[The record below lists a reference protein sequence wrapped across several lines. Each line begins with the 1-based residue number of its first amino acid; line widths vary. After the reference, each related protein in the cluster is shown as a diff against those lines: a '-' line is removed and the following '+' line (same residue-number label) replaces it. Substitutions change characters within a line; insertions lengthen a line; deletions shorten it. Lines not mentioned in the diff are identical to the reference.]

1 MEFNIDPRLV
11 FDCNRTKLESMLEKD
26 IKKNL
31 YKNDDLKLSFHK
43 IVTGLNKQES
53 VLFSSI
59 REGVLLF
66 EVISKRFK
74 EEDAYFTEDNFAF
87 IEAKGESYFVVVI
100 IDGYILFD
108 KEIEHDYEFDFVGN
122 LLVKLHVNED
132 IFLIVATEG
141 NIDDVRKQFWAK
153 EDKELDFKVTHVAP
167 FIEHIKPSPDTS
179 PLVISSKVEIKRQI
193 TKQHIGA
200 VVGVFFVLG
209 AMLFTGGTEEVK
221 KVTKAPEP
229 FKKYTETLTE
239 KGVNVKTRFGYLFND
254 IRAIET
260 LTGWKVSGINVEQPG
275 TAIDL
280 INQGGS
286 FNELQT
292 FAHQYNYNIT
302 KHKEVYRLRSQVKHT
317 PIMQKAVLVS
327 VMTTLTIIEEA
338 MRDWSPEHKIIN
350 LSERVSNGKWSEIA
364 LTIQLAQWTKHD
376 LDTLGTIMN
385 GQPIDFI
392 QAKLTHNNNT
402 NELSGNASFV
412 IYGD

>member
-1 MEFNIDPRLV
+1 VKTI
-11 FDCNRTKLESMLEKD
+11 
-26 IKKNL
+26 
-31 YKNDDLKLSFHK
+31 
-43 IVTGLNKQES
+43 
-53 VLFSSI
+53 
-59 REGVLLF
+59 LLLC
-66 EVISKRFK
+66 V
-74 EEDAYFTEDNFAF
+74 
-87 IEAKGESYFVVVI
+87 
-100 IDGYILFD
+100 LFD

-122 LLVKLHVNED
+122 LLVKLYAIENVS
-132 IFLIVATEG
+132 LVVAAEG
-141 NIDDVRKQFWAK
+141 EIDAVQNKFWTK
-153 EDKELDFKVTHVAP
+153 EDKELDFKVTHVNP

-179 PLVISSKVEIKRQI
+179 PLVISSKVVIKRRI
-193 TKQHIGA
+193 TKQHIA
-200 VVGVFFVLG
+200 AAVGVFFVVL
-209 AMLFTGGTEEVK
+209 AMLLTSGTEEVK
-221 KVTKAPEP
+221 KVKKAPEP

-260 LTGWKVSGINVEQPG
+260 LTGWKVSSINAEQPG

-317 PIMQKAVLVS
+317 PIMKKAVLVS

-376 LDTLGTIMN
+376 IDTLGTIMN

-392 QAKLTHNNNT
+392 QAKLTHNNT

-412 IYGD
+412 IYGE